1 MTCFPSILE
10 LCHPFCENILIV
22 ITFYIRLSSL
32 FTYSI
37 TIVVLFS
44 LLAVTSLTFII
55 NGWFRSVCQPGFWT
69 IFSGTSLNSSCLH
82 TLHTI
87 FNFSWLHLPQN
98 CHFKSPA
105 LSFFAWLTLNWPS
118 LSQSLKIFVCSN
130 FLARFYAIFIV
141 SIKQLLVLLKI
152 GLFS

>member
-44 LLAVTSLTFII
+44 LLPITYLTFAI
-55 NGWFRSVCQPGFWT
+55 NGRFGSVCQPGFWM

-82 TLHTI
+82 NTFFLSTWTFYRIPLDSYSSWHRKLSILIHKIVTSHHFYFQVFHHYLLTI
-87 FNFSWLHLPQN
+87 DSFVIAFANRRVTTCFHL
-98 CHFKSPA
+98 
-105 LSFFAWLTLNWPS
+105 
-118 LSQSLKIFVCSN
+118 VC
-130 FLARFYAIFIV
+130 R
-141 SIKQLLVLLKI
+141 
-152 GLFS
+152 